1 MHKKIIRILII
12 LTIVSIGSFGAWKY
26 FAASKSTSNTTEEVK
41 EYTVKKGNLTL
52 SWSADG
58 KSDLS
63 TVKLRFPVNGVLSKI
78 YSVEGSRVKKG
89 DTIAELDRS
98 KYILQ
103 FENAK
108 AKYEESLAK
117 LEKTKNLYGIQVIT
131 DKNKLDNARVQLD
144 NAKIQYTSMLEDKEA
159 RLANYKSQLG
169 TIELQYKS
177 MEQLKDAYPLQ
188 DIELK
193 RIAYENAKS
202 SYDYAKKSYEQ
213 EKELKRI
220 AYENAQKAYEFAKQ
234 THDNTLYGSKDIN
247 IDQAT
252 IKGNYT
258 ALQTAENSLN
268 DTVLKA
274 PVDGKVVYISSKV
287 GENVQSSNDFAI
299 LTDSEGFFVTA
310 QVQEMDVGNIVIG
323 QEVEVSFEAMK
334 DEFLRGKVEKI
345 NPIPVTDSS
354 GLVAYEVDIRITGNT
369 EKIQS
374 GMSCSVD
381 FIEKQK
387 KDVLIIPNQA
397 VRRIDGKQVVER
409 KNNNGQIEVIKV
421 RTGFTD
427 GKDVE
432 VLEGLNQGDKVIVRK
447 K

>member
-1 MHKKIIRILII
+1 MHKKIIRVLII
-12 LTIVSIGSFGAWKY
+12 LIIVSIGSFGAWKY
-26 FAASKSTSNTTEEVK
+26 FAASKNASNTTEEIK
-41 EYTVKKGNLTL
+41 EYTVKRGNLTL

-58 KSDLS
+58 RSDIS

-78 YSVEGSRVKKG
+78 YAVEGSKVKKG
-89 DTIAELDRS
+89 DTIAELDKS

-117 LEKTKNLYGIQVIT
+117 LEKTKNQYELQIIT
-131 DKNKLDNARVQLD
+131 DKNKLDNAKAQLD
-144 NAKIQYTSMLEDKEA
+144 NIEVQYKPMKQLEDA
-159 RLANYKSQLG
+159 YS
-169 TIELQYKS
+169 LQ
-177 MEQLKDAYPLQ
+177 E
-188 DIELK
+188 I
-193 RIAYENAKS
+193 
-202 SYDYAKKSYEQ
+202 
-213 EKELKRI
+213 ELKRI

-234 THDNTLYGSKDIN
+234 TYDNTLSGSKDIS
-247 IDQAT
+247 IDQAA
-252 IKGNYT
+252 IKENYA

-310 QVQEMDVGNIVIG
+310 QVQELDVGNVVIG
-323 QEVEVSFEAMK
+323 QEAEVSFEAMK
-334 DEFLRGKVEKI
+334 DELLKGKVEKI

-374 GMSCSVD
+374 GMSCSVN

-409 KNNNGQIEVIKV
+409 KNNNGQIEVITV